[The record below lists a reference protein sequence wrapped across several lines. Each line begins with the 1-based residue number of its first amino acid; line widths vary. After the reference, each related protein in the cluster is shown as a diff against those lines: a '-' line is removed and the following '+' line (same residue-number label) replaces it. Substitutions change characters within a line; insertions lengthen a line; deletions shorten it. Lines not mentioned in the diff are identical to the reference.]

1 MKNVLLII
9 ALTAIYV
16 VSLSYVRP
24 AVTAAN
30 ESNITIVAETDDK
43 AKTADEGKKKV
54 KKQEVVKTKAPVTGC
69 CPAKTEVKTG
79 CTETQQQSC
88 AASKVTC
95 TEEKKKDKK

>member
-9 ALTAIYV
+9 AVAAIYV

-24 AVTAAN
+24 AVTAVE
-30 ESNITIVAETDDK
+30 ESNITVVAETDDK

-54 KKQEVVKTKAPVTGC
+54 KKQEAVKAKAPATGC

-79 CTETQQQSC
+79 CSEVQQKSC

-95 TEEKKKDKK
+95 TEETKKKKK